1 MRLNKEIVFLDE
13 EYNHYSTENIKV
25 TSNTNNLA
33 YMIYTSGSTG
43 MPKGTMLKQRGL
55 VNYITWANKEY
66 VKGEALDFA
75 LYSSFSFDLTITSL
89 FTPLISGNKIV
100 IYNNDGDEPII
111 RQIFKDNRVGIVKL
125 TPSHLRLIRDIDNS
139 NSSIKRL
146 IVGGED
152 LKTELAREIS
162 KSFNHNVEIYNE
174 YGPTETTIG
183 CMIYKYSLNDD
194 KHISVPIGK
203 PIDNVQIYI
212 LDDNQKILPVGIE
225 GELYIS
231 GDGVATGYLNRPE
244 LTAEKF
250 ISNPYVPGAKMYRTG
265 DVARWL
271 PSGNIEFIGRTE
283 PSSKNSWL

>member
-1 MRLNKEIVFLDE
+1 MKKSNQIARILQNKGVQPDTVVGIMLERSLEMIIGIMGILKSGAAYLPIDPEYPEERIKYIVEDSGTNIILTKGKDAVRLSKEIVFLDE

-111 RQIFKDNRVGIVKL
+111 RKIFKDNRVGIVKL

-152 LKTELAREIS
+152 LKTELAERFQKVSIIML
-162 KSFNHNVEIYNE
+162 KSI
-174 YGPTETTIG
+174 
-183 CMIYKYSLNDD
+183 MSM
-194 KHISVPIGK
+194 
-203 PIDNVQIYI
+203 VQ
-212 LDDNQKILPVGIE
+212 QKQQLAV
-225 GELYIS
+225 
-231 GDGVATGYLNRPE
+231 
-244 LTAEKF
+244 
-250 ISNPYVPGAKMYRTG
+250 
-265 DVARWL
+265 
-271 PSGNIEFIGRTE
+271 
-283 PSSKNSWL
+283 